1 MKSTD
6 LLLKVNRPEVSVEE
20 FTEAAQALLAVVRE
34 VADAISGRS
43 RSLRWVIREL
53 RMGSAVLEAGP
64 EVVDDFLSPT
74 TIERIVRTAGEGMQ
88 ALEAGGGRPPYFS
101 DEALRHA
108 RRLASVLNSS
118 SSEVGTS
125 SIRMGPISITPTQ
138 KLAAS
143 VDELIVGKLKSIGT
157 VEGVLVTVSKRD
169 GFRFYVE
176 DRVRG
181 KRVECHF
188 REDLLATVLTAFDR
202 RVIVRGVVWSR
213 KDGEAQR
220 IEVRSFEI
228 VEEDAKLPRVREM
241 RGILRGVEY
250 GDD

>member
-1 MKSTD
+1 
-6 LLLKVNRPEVSVEE
+6 
-20 FTEAAQALLAVVRE
+20 
-34 VADAISGRS
+34 VADGRRTS
-43 RSLRWVIREL
+43 LTRHFGTRVVLRVSLIQVPVRLGPAAFAWDRS
-53 RMGSAVLEAGP
+53 
-64 EVVDDFLSPT
+64 
-74 TIERIVRTAGEGMQ
+74 
-88 ALEAGGGRPPYFS
+88 
-101 DEALRHA
+101 
-108 RRLASVLNSS
+108 ASL
-118 SSEVGTS
+118 
-125 SIRMGPISITPTQ
+125 SITPTQ